1 MNNQLDNLFKNKLE
15 GHTIEPA
22 PKAWSRVASGLT
34 KKNNTILWF
43 RAAAALMITCLA
55 FTLWFYTNK
64 NSTSP
69 STLAQTKK
77 VSAVPE
83 KELAKQGNEQIAT
96 IEISTVQKNEKKP
109 TIKNRNQEV
118 IKAHVQQKKTE
129 KVIEQMPITEVAS
142 NEIGIMEKPFTER
155 PTVDPV
161 KPAIVIVYELKAVE
175 RIPRL
180 DLDQLP
186 ERKTGLKKVLEV
198 ANDVRTGEGPLG
210 GLRQAKDEILAF
222 NFRKDDKK
230 NNNK

>member
-15 GHTIEPA
+15 GHTLEPS

-34 KKNNTILWF
+34 KKNKTIIWF

-55 FTLWFYTNK
+55 FTLWYYTNK

-69 STLAQTKK
+69 STLAQTEK
-77 VSAVPE
+77 VSAAPE
-83 KELAKQGNEQIAT
+83 KELAKQGDEQTAT
-96 IEISTVQKNEKKP
+96 NKISTIQKNAKKP
-109 TIKNRNQEV
+109 TIKKRKQEV
-118 IKAHVQQKKTE
+118 IKANSQQKKTVE
-129 KVIEQMPITEVAS
+129 VIEQMPFTEVAS
-142 NEIGIMEKPFTER
+142 NEIEITESLFTIE
-155 PTVDPV
+155 PPV
-161 KPAIVIVYELKAVE
+161 APIKKAIVIVYELKAVE

-198 ANDVRTGEGPLG
+198 ANEVRTGESPLG

-222 NFRKDDKK
+222 NFKKDEK